1 MNRWIGED
9 HKCLSSRLSPLFHF
23 SPEAARQ
30 PALMKPFHFFFL
42 SFFLGIFLSRFLSL
56 GLSFRYGNKVPLER
70 LTGFHRLIGFN
81 QAAVAFSFRLQP
93 VSEPIGF
100 PIPLASKRPYLIF
113 TINDLHIPLYVVRK
127 NTETLFNETGQTC
140 ADFLEPC
147 DVSFQ

>member
-1 MNRWIGED
+1 MNRRRSQVPFLAPFSSVSLFTRGCAATGSDEA
-9 HKCLSSRLSPLFHF
+9 LS
-23 SPEAARQ
+23 
-30 PALMKPFHFFFL
+30 FFFL

-56 GLSFRYGNKVPLER
+56 ELSFRYGNKVPLER

-127 NTETLFNETGQTC
+127 NTETLFNEMGQTC